1 MESGKQTKVSALS
14 KTAYGL
20 GDASTTLL
28 RLVQMSYLT
37 YFYTDVA
44 GIHPAAVGTMFL
56 AARIF
61 DAVNDPFFGYLV
73 DNTHS
78 RKGKCRP
85 WFLGDAVPLGVFGA
99 LCFLSP
105 DMSGG
110 FKLAFAYI
118 TYIGYGIAATAVNI
132 PLGAILPNMTND
144 QQERTNVNTWRM
156 VFGQLAGAVSSVITI
171 PLVAYLGRGN
181 EKAGYFKTA
190 ALYGIFAGAC
200 LLFCYTMIRET
211 VPEKQAHAKLGVRD
225 SLRGLRGNV
234 PLYCLMAL
242 TFFHSVYMTVYNS
255 GAMYYLKYKVHNI
268 ALMSTLSLMN
278 YASVIAMLTIP
289 RLNRRFSKRNLVCFG
304 FFLGIL
310 GRILILICSK
320 VPVLYIGMFISGFGN
335 GFATGLLYAMIA
347 DAIDYGE
354 YKSGIRTQG
363 VTFSAATF
371 MEKLASSTGGAL
383 TGFVLSI
390 GGYNQK
396 LSVQSP
402 SAIHSIEAVY
412 LVIPIAL
419 CAGAI
424 FIMHFYH
431 LDKEMSA
438 VENAL

>member
-1 MESGKQTKVSALS
+1 MESGKQAKVSALS

-144 QQERTNVNTWRM
+144 PQERTNVNTWRM

-181 EKAGYFKTA
+181 EKTGYFKTA

-289 RLNRRFSKRNLVCFG
+289 RLNRRFEKKSCMLWIFSGDSWKDFDSDLQQSACFIYRNVYFG
-304 FFLGIL
+304 IWKWICNRTFICYDCRCDRLW
-310 GRILILICSK
+310 RIQVRNPHTGSHLLRSHFYGKACVQYRRRPDRICSFNRR
-320 VPVLYIGMFISGFGN
+320 V
-335 GFATGLLYAMIA
+335 
-347 DAIDYGE
+347 
-354 YKSGIRTQG
+354 
-363 VTFSAATF
+363 
-371 MEKLASSTGGAL
+371 
-383 TGFVLSI
+383 
-390 GGYNQK
+390 
-396 LSVQSP
+396 
-402 SAIHSIEAVY
+402 
-412 LVIPIAL
+412 
-419 CAGAI
+419 
-424 FIMHFYH
+424 
-431 LDKEMSA
+431 
-438 VENAL
+438 